1 VSERGLFFK
10 IFFINIFLFLQIIVK
25 TIRKY
30 IKKLNK
36 KNSNFHEKGNSKQ
49 LLKSKIQMVLLLM
62 SYHSTQTYHLLRK
75 KEYSGT
81 MASLNAQQVVFN
93 ETIISST

>member
-1 VSERGLFFK
+1 LFFK

-30 IKKLNK
+30 IKKLK
-36 KNSNFHEKGNSKQ
+36 KKSNFHEKGNSKQ